1 MDKLIIFCGIWLI
14 ILIGVFSYN
23 KHLEKAD
30 YVSKC
35 ILSNPD
41 RKNVNYYCEAMFY
54 QSRYNGHLKEG
65 KD

>member
-1 MDKLIIFCGIWLI
+1 MDRLIFFCITWFI
-14 ILIGVFSYN
+14 VLIGVFSYG
-23 KHLEKAD
+23 KYLEKAD

-35 ILSNPD
+35 ILSDPD

-54 QSRYNGHLKEG
+54 QSRYGGHLKEG